1 MSNVFTALEPRLF
14 SAAKVVGRELTGFS
28 AAADRSFNDKNVALG
43 DTVKVPVAPAL
54 TASASSPSN
63 VFPTGND
70 RTLTSRDLTLSNAD
84 EVSWHS
90 TAEEERSLGNGGNAD
105 DVFIQTVEQGVR
117 TLTNLI
123 EASLG
128 VTADL
133 ACTQGQGTAGTDPF
147 ASNLDATAN
156 FKKVLDDLGAPAI
169 DRSIVIGTTSGA
181 SIRKQLTAGM
191 LVGADAQVG
200 GVRSGEILNL
210 NGFSIKES
218 AGVATHVSGTG
229 TGYLVNGTPAL
240 GDTSIP
246 VDTGS
251 GTILAGDMVSFDSAT
266 GLYGVKTDFV
276 ATNMILQDPG
286 LIKQLTLPIDDDS
299 ITIEP
304 SHTANIAMQRSAL
317 VSVVRPALQPIG
329 GGIEQMTITDSQTG
343 FSFLMLRVVQNGQV
357 SYFMKVVYDSF
368 APNPEFLAKIIG

>member
-1 MSNVFTALEPRLF
+1 MANVFTALQPVLF
-14 SAAKVVGRELTGFS
+14 SAARVVGRELTGFS
-28 AAADRSFNDKNVALG
+28 AAVDRNFNDKNVAKG
-43 DTVKVPVAPAL
+43 GTVKVPVVPAL
-54 TASASSPSN
+54 TSSTTTTSN

-70 RTLTSRDLTLSNAD
+70 RTLTSRDLTLNNAE
-84 EVSWHS
+84 EVSWHT

-105 DVFIQTVEQGVR
+105 DIFVQTVEQGIR
-117 TLTNLI
+117 TLVNRI
-123 EASLG
+123 EEDLG

-147 ASNLDATAN
+147 ASNLNATAD
-156 FKKVLDDLGAPAI
+156 FKKILDDLGAPQV
-169 DRSIVIGTTSGA
+169 DRSMVIGTTSGA
-181 SIRKQLTAGM
+181 SIRKQITAGM
-191 LVGADAQVG
+191 LQGSDAQVG

-218 AGVATHVSGTG
+218 AGVANHVSGTG
-229 TGYLVNGTPAL
+229 AGYLVNGTPAL

-286 LIKQLTLPIDDDS
+286 LIKQLTLPIDDDT
-299 ITIEP
+299 ITITGN
-304 SHTANIAMQRSAL
+304 HVANIAMQRSAL

-343 FSFLMLRVVQNGQV
+343 WSFLLLRVVQDGQV
-357 SYFMKVVYDSF
+357 SYFMRVVYDAF